1 MKNIPLLIS
10 YYSKDYKKLAKE
22 AKDSNNFLYGDWW
35 YLHGELSSLL
45 GYDKASIINGSECKD
60 LVRMIPKYSNL
71 RRDFNS
77 ETLVGTVENIN
88 LVPELYIND
97 IIECKVYGISEKCI
111 GYFWTI
117 EEKDIQLSLPDNT
130 TILSKYWRQR
140 GLVCLESATEDR
152 NYALDCFLKR
162 EVCL

>member
-1 MKNIPLLIS
+1 
-10 YYSKDYKKLAKE
+10 
-22 AKDSNNFLYGDWW
+22 
-35 YLHGELSSLL
+35 
-45 GYDKASIINGSECKD
+45 
-60 LVRMIPKYSNL
+60 MIPEYSNL

-77 ETLVGTVENIN
+77 ETLVGTVKNIN
-88 LVPELYIND
+88 LVPELYVND

-117 EEKDIQLSLPDNT
+117 EEEDIQLLLPDNT

-152 NYALDCFLKR
+152 NYALDCFLKK